1 MGIHASA
8 LFASSYLET
17 ENKLTSV
24 SGLRNLYRQ
33 SLMIHL
39 KDRYF
44 LDPLTMLRWF
54 TLEIQSTHL
63 VPLTFILD
71 LLDGMKRAVL
81 RPVLLADK
89 VWGRRLIRACLD
101 RLGGVKGLGLG
112 EATEGLER
120 SLVGLVRVSS
130 ESQSDWVA

>member
-8 LFASSYLET
+8 LFTSSYLET

-24 SGLRNLYRQ
+24 SGVRNLYRQ

-39 KDRYF
+39 KDRSF
-44 LDPLTMLRWF
+44 LDSLTMLRWF
-54 TLEIQSTHL
+54 SLEIQSAHL

-101 RLGGVKGLGLG
+101 RLAGVKGLGLG

-120 SLVGLVRVSS
+120 SLVRLVRVSS
-130 ESQSDWVA
+130 ESQSDRVA